1 MLDGFVMLLKLRCLA
16 CVGIFLSECLYATDI
31 RTVYVK
37 TMDGTL
43 RGFASTV
50 LQKPIITFL
59 GVPFATPP
67 VADLRFKPPIPPKP
81 WKGIREAT
89 KPAPTCIQPLPEK
102 WQKTDPMTRVW
113 LNTTEMSEDCLYL
126 NIWTNAI
133 NVSSSSS
140 SSGGGGGED
149 IGGLMPSDDVLDSSF
164 NWSRRRSIQPT
175 PNFQQ
180 LNGRPVMVWIHGGNF
195 VSGSANLEMYN
206 GAILASEASANI
218 SGFMRGW
225 WVIMGVIVV
234 SIQYRLGSLG
244 FLALGTSGAP
254 GNQGLLDQVEALKWI
269 RRNIIYFGGNPK
281 QITLFGQGAGALS
294 ASLHLLSPISSHL
307 FQQAILQSGSPLSWW
322 AVESAQSAVNKARQF
337 AQLSGCHGNDD
348 EVEACLRSVEAG
360 TLVVNQW
367 KMHLLPEMP
376 STTRE
381 HRIARLYSRRYN
393 PEILGTAGLFFNITF
408 RPVVQE
414 PFLPRWPYQIIGSNR
429 EALHHRILLGV
440 NKDEGT
446 YEIIYGLRK
455 YFLSDGNTPKLP
467 KVFASDHAGMDPL
480 DILAFYIIDEDFL
493 HPLLLQATAFE
504 YQIPSRA
511 FFWKEWTP
519 LQVQH
524 ALAEVAGDYNIKCP
538 LIEFADAYSQAPNSQ
553 VFLYSFE
560 HRSSGW
566 TWPNWTGVMQ
576 AYEAEYIFGA
586 PLNLKFQM
594 DFYKF
599 SDEERKLSASIMQYW
614 ANFAATGS
622 PSLHPDE
629 FHTRTKRFHWN
640 NYEIHRTTF
649 KGDLELDGSREYL
662 VLDLPN
668 PHIARNLK
676 RHRCLF
682 WREQLPMLR
691 QRLVPNSRCQVN
703 RAKEAELKQVEKPA
717 SQPLQAPR
725 PTEWE
730 VGAFLGITSAAT
742 ATTSAITLLALAC
755 NIPPTYLF
763 FSSSF

>member
-1 MLDGFVMLLKLRCLA
+1 MRL
-16 CVGIFLSECLYATDI
+16 FLSECLAATDI
-31 RTVYVK
+31 RVVYVK

-59 GVPFATPP
+59 GIPFATPP

-81 WKGIREAT
+81 WKGVRVAT

-133 NVSSSSS
+133 NGSS
-140 SSGGGGGED
+140 SSGSD
-149 IGGLMPSDDVLDSSF
+149 INDQMTSDDNLDTSL

-195 VSGSANLEMYN
+195 VSGSASLEMYN
-206 GAILASEASANI
+206 GAILASE
-218 SGFMRGW
+218 
-225 WVIMGVIVV
+225 MGVIVV

-244 FLALGTSGAP
+244 FLSLGTPGAP
-254 GNQGLLDQVEALKWI
+254 GNQGLLDQVEALQWI

-307 FQQAILQSGSPLSWW
+307 FQQAILQSGSPLAWW
-322 AVESAQSAVNKARQF
+322 AVESAQSAINKARQF

-348 EVEACLRSVEAG
+348 EIEACLRSVEAG
-360 TLVVNQW
+360 TLVLNQW
-367 KMHLLPEMP
+367 KMHLLPDMP

-381 HRIARLYSRRYN
+381 HRIVRLYSRRYN

-408 RPVVQE
+408 RPVVSE
-414 PFLPRWPYQIIGSNR
+414 PFLPRWPYQIIESNR

-446 YEIIYGLRK
+446 YEMIYGLRK
-455 YFLSDGNTPKLP
+455 YFLAEENTPKLP
-467 KVFASDHAGMDPL
+467 KVFSSDHMGMDPL
-480 DILAFYIIDEDFL
+480 DVLAFYIIDEDFL

-504 YQIPSRA
+504 YQVPSRA

-538 LIEFADAYSQAPNSQ
+538 LLEFADAYSQAPNSQ

-649 KGDLELDGSREYL
+649 KGDLEVDGSREYL
-662 VLDLPN
+662 VLELPN
-668 PHIARNLK
+668 PRIARNLK

-691 QRLVPNSRCQVN
+691 QRLVPNSRCQMN
-703 RAKEAELKQVEKPA
+703 PTKEAELKQVEKPS

-725 PTEWE
+725 TSGWD
-730 VGAFLGITSAAT
+730 VGAFPRITSSASAAT
-742 ATTSAITLLALAC
+742 RTIKLLFLAC
-755 NIPPTYLF
+755 NILPTYLF
-763 FSSSF
+763 SSSSF

>member
-1 MLDGFVMLLKLRCLA
+1 MLDGFVMLRPLGCLA
-16 CVGIFLSECLYATDI
+16 YLGLFLSECLAATDI

-37 TMDGTL
+37 TVDGTL
-43 RGFASTV
+43 RGYASTV
-50 LQKPIITFL
+50 LQKPIVTFL
-59 GVPFATPP
+59 GIPFATPP
-67 VADLRFKPPIPPKP
+67 VKDLRFKPPIPLKP
-81 WKGIREAT
+81 WKGIRDAT

-133 NVSSSSS
+133 NGSS
-140 SSGGGGGED
+140 SSGSSISGSVT
-149 IGGLMPSDDVLDSSF
+149 SDSDLDTSF
-164 NWSRRRSIQPT
+164 NWLRRRSIQPT
-175 PNFQQ
+175 SNFQQ

-206 GAILASEASANI
+206 GAILASE
-218 SGFMRGW
+218 
-225 WVIMGVIVV
+225 MGVIVV

-244 FLALGTSGAP
+244 FLSLGTPGAP
-254 GNQGLLDQVEALKWI
+254 GNQGLLDQVEALQWI

-281 QITLFGQGAGALS
+281 QVTLFGQGAGALS
-294 ASLHLLSPISSHL
+294 ASLHLLSPVSSHL
-307 FQQAILQSGSPLSWW
+307 FQQAILQSGSPLTWW
-322 AVESAQSAVNKARQF
+322 AVESAQSAISKARQF
-337 AQLSGCHGNDD
+337 AQLSGCHGSDD

-360 TLVVNQW
+360 TLVLNQW
-367 KMHLLPEMP
+367 KMHLLPDMP
-376 STTRE
+376 LTTRE
-381 HRIARLYSRRYN
+381 HRISRLYSRRYN

-408 RPVVQE
+408 RPVVSE
-414 PFLPRWPYQIIGSNR
+414 PFLPRWPYQLIGSNR
-429 EALHHRILLGV
+429 EALQHRILLGV

-446 YEIIYGLRK
+446 YEMIYGLRK
-455 YFLSDGNTPKLP
+455 YFLAEKNTPTLP
-467 KVFASDHAGMDPL
+467 KVFSSDHTGMDPL

-538 LIEFADAYSQAPNSQ
+538 LLEFADAYSQAPNSQ

-560 HRSSGW
+560 HQSSGW

-629 FHTRTKRFHWN
+629 FHTRTKRSHWN

-649 KGDLELDGSREYL
+649 KGDLEIDGSREYL
-662 VLDLPN
+662 VLELPN
-668 PHIARNLK
+668 PRIARNLK

-691 QRLVPNSRCQVN
+691 QRLVPNSRCQMN
-703 RAKEAELKQVEKPA
+703 LTKETELKQVNKPA
-717 SQPLQAPR
+717 PQPLPAPQ
-725 PTEWE
+725 TSNWE
-730 VGAFLGITSAAT
+730 VDAFLRITSAAA
-742 ATTSAITLLALAC
+742 ATRSAMVLLAFAC
-755 NIPPTYLF
+755 NLPTYFPLQ
-763 FSSSF
+763 